1 MKKQIIRF
9 NNSNPIALCNECS
22 VSTHY
27 VKHNEDETLTLI
39 DNNGNIPLNCEKCF
53 EVHSIEKAKSIIKS
67 CVTRE
72 HFDGAIKYLDQYLK
86 TFSNGIIY
94 KDLIELME
102 DRKEEIKFKK

>member
-1 MKKQIIRF
+1 MKKQIIKF
-9 NNSNPIALCNECS
+9 NNTNPISLCNECS

-27 VKHNEDETLTLI
+27 VRYNEGDTLTLI
-39 DNNGNIPLNCEKCF
+39 DNDGNIPLYCEKCF

-67 CVTRE
+67 CLTRE

-102 DRKEEIKFKK
+102 DRKKEINFK